1 MLVFYTNGGANVV
14 TAGGVKL
21 SSKGFCWF
29 WQIMTA
35 LFDLSVLECAG
46 GGDFWNAKYW
56 ETLAAITLVSPWTIP
71 FQSFVAL

>member
-1 MLVFYTNGGANVV
+1 MKASFE
-14 TAGGVKL
+14 
-21 SSKGFCWF
+21 
-29 WQIMTA
+29 
-35 LFDLSVLECAG
+35 LSVLECAG